1 MSRARTFCVVCLAA
15 VLTALCAAGPLR
27 AESMPT
33 ELAQMLEAVER
44 EEAAAHYA
52 AAYVRLREV
61 ERRAKDG
68 NHAAVLE
75 RVDELGPFLE
85 SSTQRQ
91 VYGEL
96 DRYVRTQLAARPEQ
110 LRKLGPPSEPSY
122 QSECGYD
129 EEARNYACAA
139 TIEDSG
145 RFRCVAGEGA
155 TRCSRG
161 D

>member
-1 MSRARTFCVVCLAA
+1 MSRTRSFCLAA
-15 VLTALCAAGPLR
+15 VLTALCAPGALR

-44 EEAAAHYA
+44 EEAASHYA

-61 ERRAKDG
+61 ERRAKEG
-68 NHAAVLE
+68 NHAAALE

-91 VYGEL
+91 VYEEL
-96 DRYVRTQLAARPEQ
+96 DRYMRTQLAAQPEQ
-110 LRKLGPPSEPSY
+110 LRRMGPPAEPSY
-122 QSECGYD
+122 RAECGYD

-139 TIEDSG
+139 TVEGIG

-161 D
+161 E